1 MSSLVEL
8 EETSQIGKKLLS
20 FVNVGDDAIKK
31 QCKEAL
37 KKKQYQQRLLYNI
50 YFKH

>member
-20 FVNVGDDAIKK
+20 FDTGTHSGIVQIEKTDILLLP
-31 QCKEAL
+31 QL
-37 KKKQYQQRLLYNI
+37 KVPI
-50 YFKH
+50 

>member
-37 KKKQYQQRLLYNI
+37 KKKTI
-50 YFKH
+50 